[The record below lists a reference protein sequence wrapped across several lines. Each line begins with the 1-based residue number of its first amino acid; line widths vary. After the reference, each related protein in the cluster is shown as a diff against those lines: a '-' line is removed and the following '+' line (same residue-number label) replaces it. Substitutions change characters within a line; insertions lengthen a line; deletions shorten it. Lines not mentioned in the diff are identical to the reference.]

1 MTAEPPQTAGQAA
14 IMAEFE
20 RASLR
25 WAFLARPVLAGIMAV
40 ILFACFGWSS
50 GLSALL
56 IGAGVTAL
64 GWLAWKAGD
73 GRWGQAARY
82 GLVAA
87 EIVLMT
93 LAIFFGDLFD
103 GNPRPPAAMLFF
115 SPAVL
120 FLLCILALN
129 AITARP
135 AIVWWSGACLFAAW
149 FTAGQLALREP
160 GTVTKNSLNE
170 TPISFINFL
179 EIVTRPRFFNL
190 DVFTLE
196 LTAIACCTVALALA
210 AWRTRALARRAADQH
225 AVRSGLAA
233 HFSAP
238 VVEALLAA
246 RAAQARTRRTLT
258 VIDCDLVGF
267 SGRARVMAPDAV
279 ARGLRVYHGF
289 VEGLVFEYGGGVLKF
304 TGDGVSAVFGM
315 TGDAESAASA
325 AIACA
330 ERLVAAWPEASARA
344 FPEDPPA
351 LAVGVDAGET
361 AAGLAG
367 EGRAMSLVVAGPP
380 VDGAQALQAATRQ
393 EGVGLLVSAPAVKLA
408 IQADAA
414 AGRGLAPRNVGGR
427 PAFAPTGDA

>member
-1 MTAEPPQTAGQAA
+1 MSGPANAQAA
-14 IMAEFE
+14 AIESFE

-25 WAFLARPVLAGIMAV
+25 WAFLARPAFALVMAV
-40 ILFACFGWSS
+40 TLFACFGWSS

-73 GRWGQAARY
+73 GRRGRPVRFALA
-82 GLVAA
+82 AA

-103 GNPRPPAAMLFF
+103 GNPRPPAAMVFY

-120 FLLCILALN
+120 FLLCVLALN

-135 AIVWWSGACLFAAW
+135 WVVWWAGAWTFAAW
-149 FTAGQLALREP
+149 ASAGWLTQHDPATR
-160 GTVTKNSLNE
+160 TKDTIDAPINSLMD
-170 TPISFINFL
+170 FL
-179 EIVTRPRFFNL
+179 EFNSRPIFFNR
-190 DVFTLE
+190 DAFTLE
-196 LTAIACCTVALALA
+196 LIAIACCTVVLALA
-210 AWRTRALARRAADQH
+210 AHRTRALARRAADQH

-238 VVEALLAA
+238 VVDALLAA
-246 RAAQARTRRTLT
+246 RAARATGRRT
-258 VIDCDLVGF
+258 VAVVDCDLVGF
-267 SGRARVMAPDAV
+267 SGRARVMQPDAV
-279 ARGLRVYHGF
+279 ARALRAYHGF

-304 TGDGVSAVFGM
+304 TGDGVTAVFGM
-315 TGDAESAASA
+315 TGDAEAASSA

-330 ERLVAAWPEASARA
+330 ERIVAAWPEAARA
-344 FPEDPPA
+344 AFPDGPVA
-351 LAVGVDAGET
+351 IAVGVDAGPVT
-361 AAGLAG
+361 AGLAG
-367 EGRAMSLVVAGPP
+367 ERRAMSLVVAGPA
-380 VDGAQALQAATRQ
+380 VDGAMALQAATRQ
-393 EGVGLLVSAPAVKLA
+393 QGVGLLVSASAVKLA

-414 AGRGLAPRNVGGR
+414 AGRGLAPRDVGGR